1 MTVGQT
7 PQVDHMTI
15 QQEDLLF
22 GKVKVLRGETRSLP
36 KEIFLWLDNVL
47 VPVKL
52 EEEPMVLQQK
62 GDSEPGWEGG

>member
-1 MTVGQT
+1 M
-7 PQVDHMTI
+7 
-15 QQEDLLF
+15 
-22 GKVKVLRGETRSLP
+22 RGEMRSLP